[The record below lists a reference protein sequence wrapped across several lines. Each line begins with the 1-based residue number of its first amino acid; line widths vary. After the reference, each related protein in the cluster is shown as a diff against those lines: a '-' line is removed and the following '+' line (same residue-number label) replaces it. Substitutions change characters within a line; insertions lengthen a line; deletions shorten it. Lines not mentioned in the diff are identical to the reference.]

1 MNSCAPGSS
10 LRWYGAFRDLLRR
23 LCIDSLIVDDRR
35 EGLSRQE
42 GQDMS
47 EGVMLFYGGAGLLAL
62 AVVLTV
68 IACVTGRRSKRKMEQ
83 KMKERY

>member
-1 MNSCAPGSS
+1 
-10 LRWYGAFRDLLRR
+10 
-23 LCIDSLIVDDRR
+23 
-35 EGLSRQE
+35 
-42 GQDMS
+42 MS